1 MNVVIHLLD
10 LFYRRSNSNVKE
22 VVPLE
27 AAFFYLVRTK
37 TVFSGLIYAMCACAV
52 QYSTHPMARATM
64 AGGQQSLDET
74 FSKLARVSIHDW
86 AETDRHLDYL
96 RTYCILI
103 DYDAAKCHG
112 KQAWAN
118 ISISKTL
125 LQLYRAQTQPPLDE
139 VGILERIEFYLQI
152 KEATHSLGHGA
163 LESSVLSQT
172 VAWASHNS
180 DYTQVGSEQRLLDLL
195 RFFVR
200 IHNYNNKNN
209 PKAQVV
215 QPWKSGSDFRTLHT
229 EMEEYTVHFPSTP
242 SLDENDTSQDDIEY
256 TITEAMCSLVCHCC
270 DIALNLRF
278 LPIPEPNNGQG
289 IGSLSTCVEFPGAP
303 PLFILERRSRCEA
316 SAEAICRIAQD
327 VVQGGGFFHYTALL
341 GYCSV
346 HAIFVLLNQLHR
358 QPKHQQLG
366 KVVGSLKFAF
376 TLLAAVRRFYAPAAS
391 WLEIVFRAHDTSTPL
406 THHRSTIG
414 EAFHSYL
421 GRYVDVP
428 EPCFVPLMPSADQ
441 SDILGSKAKE
451 AQASPDES
459 VGRGVLDVSERQ
471 NDESQQP
478 AWVQSYAGHLSED
491 IEAEEIRLLRGESPS
506 NAISLIGSS
515 GETVVGQDGSIDTLM
530 NIPKFWRKYRR
541 RQG

>member
-1 MNVVIHLLD
+1 
-10 LFYRRSNSNVKE
+10 
-22 VVPLE
+22 
-27 AAFFYLVRTK
+27 
-37 TVFSGLIYAMCACAV
+37 
-52 QYSTHPMARATM
+52 MARTTIT
-64 AGGQQSLDET
+64 GGQPSLDET
-74 FSKLARVSIHDW
+74 FSKLAKVSIYDW

-118 ISISKTL
+118 ISISKAL
-125 LQLYRAQTQPPLDE
+125 LQLYRAQSQPPLDE
-139 VGILERIEFYLQI
+139 IGILERIEFYLQI

-200 IHNYNNKNN
+200 IHNYNNKNI
-209 PKAQVV
+209 PETQVV

-256 TITEAMCSLVCHCC
+256 TITEAMCSL
-270 DIALNLRF
+270 
-278 LPIPEPNNGQG
+278 
-289 IGSLSTCVEFPGAP
+289 
-303 PLFILERRSRCEA
+303 
-316 SAEAICRIAQD
+316 
-327 VVQGGGFFHYTALL
+327 YTALL

-391 WLEIVFRAHDTSTPL
+391 WKH
-406 THHRSTIG
+406 
-414 EAFHSYL
+414 
-421 GRYVDVP
+421 
-428 EPCFVPLMPSADQ
+428 
-441 SDILGSKAKE
+441 
-451 AQASPDES
+451 
-459 VGRGVLDVSERQ
+459 
-471 NDESQQP
+471 N
-478 AWVQSYAGHLSED
+478 W
-491 IEAEEIRLLRGESPS
+491 
-506 NAISLIGSS
+506 
-515 GETVVGQDGSIDTLM
+515 
-530 NIPKFWRKYRR
+530 
-541 RQG
+541 